1 MLSSI
6 VIAVKPE
13 TTPST
18 NSSGEEE
25 QDSMLDDGDTVR
37 ADDLA
42 MHAAGDETSSDEEPG
57 SSDDDSSSGGEGMPG
72 LRSESSSS
80 SSGSDDDVV
89 PAGHGGGGGGG
100 AARPRIRRK
109 NAAAISRMHTSDT
122 DVDGSASEGG
132 SDVDDVSGDDMGASS
147 AEEDSGEDD
156 MSDDDVDP
164 EMVVQGKPKSS
175 KAKRKA
181 YGNEEPVHIL
191 PPHMFAGEGSFTD
204 TVAALNPDDLERMI
218 RDAQKAAAELGNLTT
233 CLCCDAQCKLSA
245 SAVELL
251 PLCNCTLIVYHN
263 TTLAQLTRVLLL
275 YVYAEP
281 RLQASS
287 PKRQTSI

>member
-1 MLSSI
+1 
-6 VIAVKPE
+6 
-13 TTPST
+13 
-18 NSSGEEE
+18 
-25 QDSMLDDGDTVR
+25 
-37 ADDLA
+37 
-42 MHAAGDETSSDEEPG
+42 MHAAGDETSSDEEPS

-89 PAGHGGGGGGG
+89 PAGHGGGGGG

-122 DVDGSASEGG
+122 DVDGSASSAEGG

-156 MSDDDVDP
+156 MSDDDVDL